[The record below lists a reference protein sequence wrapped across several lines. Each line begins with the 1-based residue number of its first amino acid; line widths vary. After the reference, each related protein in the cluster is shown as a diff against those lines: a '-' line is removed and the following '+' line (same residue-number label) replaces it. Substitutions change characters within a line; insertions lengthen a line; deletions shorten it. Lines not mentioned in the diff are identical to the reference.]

1 VSLHAFRRPPQP
13 FEAADQCRRSVEL
26 AAVDVMTRKTR
37 FLTANA
43 DTVDYIMIV
52 DLKVG

>member
-1 VSLHAFRRPPQP
+1 
-13 FEAADQCRRSVEL
+13 
-26 AAVDVMTRKTR
+26 MTRKTR